1 MTFQVKTE
9 LMFCPPEHIHT
20 NTTLSQPSTT
30 DASSSSMLDEEL
42 FGKADD
48 RFQRTCPQ
56 LSPYLESENEIIFA
70 HLAYKVAKQVRFLL
84 WNYRNIIL

>member
-48 RFQRTCPQ
+48 TPTGFRELVRN
-56 LSPYLESENEIIFA
+56 YLLI
-70 HLAYKVAKQVRFLL
+70 
-84 WNYRNIIL
+84 